1 MVVDTRA
8 EERCVTMSAWGRAL
22 IAARAKVIHD
32 FVFRF
37 SQWNVE
43 RPIEPDF
50 LGKMGEQA
58 FERFNAQG
66 RQHLAALDIGFRQI
80 TQERSGRER

>member
-1 MVVDTRA
+1 
-8 EERCVTMSAWGRAL
+8 
-22 IAARAKVIHD
+22 
-32 FVFRF
+32 
-37 SQWNVE
+37 
-43 RPIEPDF
+43 
-50 LGKMGEQA
+50 MGEQA